1 MVIDFHTHVF
11 PEKIAAATVSA
22 LHEKSGTPP
31 HSDGTVAG
39 LLSALESAGADIA
52 VNLPV
57 LTKPSQF
64 ESILK
69 FASGLNAQPYSG
81 RRIISFAGIHP
92 DDEDYYDRLAMIRD
106 AGILGIKIHP
116 DYQNTFIDSPAYV
129 RIFER
134 AKELGLIIV
143 THAGEDAAYVGQPVK
158 CTPARVLRLLDKIG
172 GYDKFVLAH
181 LGGNK
186 MTADVIE
193 LLAGEKVYFDTS
205 FSLHDAQK
213 ADFLTMVE
221 KHGADRILFATDS
234 PWRDIGEELE
244 IFRSYN
250 LGAETEEKILS
261 ANARKLLGL

>member
-22 LHEKSGTPP
+22 LYDKSGTPP
-31 HSDGTVAG
+31 HSDATAAG
-39 LLSALESAGADIA
+39 LISLLESAGADIA

-57 LTKPSQF
+57 LTKASQF

-69 FASGLNAQPYSG
+69 FANGLNAQPYSG
-81 RRIISFAGIHP
+81 GKIISFAGIHP
-92 DDEDYYDRLAMIRD
+92 DDEDYYDRLAAIRA

-158 CTPARVLRLLDKIG
+158 CTPERVLRLLERVG
-172 GYDKFVLAH
+172 GYDKLVLAH

-186 MTADVIE
+186 MAKEVIR
-193 LLAGEKVYFDTS
+193 LLAGENVYFDTS
-205 FSLHDAQK
+205 FSLHDAEK
-213 ADFLTMVE
+213 ADFLKMVE

-244 IFRSYN
+244 IFRSYD
-250 LGAETEEKILS
+250 LGAETEAKILS
-261 ANARKLLGL
+261 ENARKLLGL